1 MTNTTFALNQE
12 VKATFKVCGTVVTG
26 KVVDFTEDMRF
37 VLVEILNGDD
47 CLNIDTQKATVEV
60 ITVEEVKAPQM
71 HFTNAEVKAE
81 ITSLT
86 KYMDDYTAYME
97 VYEEED
103 MFDVNVN
110 VKEEGEYVDGITAAT
125 FYNKADA
132 MAFARK
138 LRTAVK
144 RYAEMQTTIVESS
157 L

>member
-1 MTNTTFALNQE
+1 MTNTNIVLGTE
-12 VKATFKVCGTVVTG
+12 VKVTFNNDGYVLTG
-26 KVVDFTEDMRF
+26 KVVDFTENMRY
-37 VLVEILNGDD
+37 ILIENEVDTF
-47 CLNIDTQKATVEV
+47 NIDTQKATVEV
-60 ITVEEVKAPQM
+60 VTVEEVKAPEI
-71 HFTNAEVKAE
+71 HFSNAEVKAE

-86 KYMDDYTAYME
+86 KYMDDYTTYME

-110 VKEEGEYVDGITAAT
+110 VTEEGEYVDGITAAT

>member
-1 MTNTTFALNQE
+1 MTNTNIVLGTE
-12 VKATFKVCGTVVTG
+12 VKVTFNNDGYVLTG
-26 KVVDFTEDMRF
+26 KVVDFTENMRY
-37 VLVEILNGDD
+37 ILIENEVDTF
-47 CLNIDTQKATVEV
+47 NIDTQKATVEV

-71 HFTNAEVKAE
+71 HFNNAEVKAE

-86 KYMDDYTAYME
+86 KYMDDYTTYME

>member
-1 MTNTTFALNQE
+1 MTNTNIVLGTE
-12 VKATFKVCGTVVTG
+12 VKVTFNNDGYVLTG
-26 KVVDFTEDMRF
+26 KVVDFTENMRY
-37 VLVEILNGDD
+37 ILIENEVDTF
-47 CLNIDTQKATVEV
+47 NIDTQKATVEV
-60 ITVEEVKAPQM
+60 VTVEEVKAPQM

-86 KYMDDYTAYME
+86 KYMDDYTTYME

-110 VKEEGEYVDGITAAT
+110 VMEEGEYVDGITAAT
-125 FYNKADA
+125 FFNKADA

>member
-1 MTNTTFALNQE
+1 MTNTNIVLGTE
-12 VKATFKVCGTVVTG
+12 VKVTFNNDGYVLTG
-26 KVVDFTEDMRF
+26 KVVDFTENMRY
-37 VLVEILNGDD
+37 ILIENEVDTF
-47 CLNIDTQKATVEV
+47 NIDTQKATVEV
-60 ITVEEVKAPQM
+60 VTVEEVKAPQM

-86 KYMDDYTAYME
+86 KYMDDYTTYME

-132 MAFARK
+132 LAFARK

>member
-1 MTNTTFALNQE
+1 MTNTNIVLGTE
-12 VKATFKVCGTVVTG
+12 VKVTFNNDGYVLTG
-26 KVVDFTEDMRF
+26 KVVDFTENMRY
-37 VLVEILNGDD
+37 ILIENEVDTF
-47 CLNIDTQKATVEV
+47 NIDTQKATVEV
-60 ITVEEVKAPQM
+60 VTVEEVKAPEI

-86 KYMDDYTAYME
+86 KYMDDYTTYME

-110 VKEEGEYVDGITAAT
+110 VMEEGEYVDGITAAT
-125 FYNKADA
+125 FFNKADA

>member
-1 MTNTTFALNQE
+1 MTNTFTLNQE
-12 VKATFKVCGTVVTG
+12 VKATFINGEVITG
-26 KVVDFTEDMRF
+26 KVVDFTENMRY
-37 VLVEILNGDD
+37 ILIENEVDTF
-47 CLNIDTQKATVEV
+47 NIDTQKATVEV
-60 ITVEEVKAPQM
+60 VTVEEVKAPQM

-86 KYMDDYTAYME
+86 KYMDDYTTYME

-110 VKEEGEYVDGITAAT
+110 VMEEGEYVDGITAAT
-125 FYNKADA
+125 FFNKADA

>member
-1 MTNTTFALNQE
+1 MTNTNIVLGTE
-12 VKATFKVCGTVVTG
+12 VKVTFNNDGYVLTG
-26 KVVDFTEDMRF
+26 KVVDFTENMRY
-37 VLVEILNGDD
+37 ILIENEVDTF
-47 CLNIDTQKATVEV
+47 NIDTQKATVEV
-60 ITVEEVKAPQM
+60 VAVEEVKAPQI
-71 HFTNAEVKAE
+71 HFSNAEVKAE

-86 KYMDDYTAYME
+86 KYMDDYVTYME

-110 VKEEGEYVDGITAAT
+110 VKEEGEYVDGVTAAT

>member
-1 MTNTTFALNQE
+1 MTNTNIVLGTE
-12 VKATFKVCGTVVTG
+12 VKVTFNNDGYVLTG
-26 KVVDFTEDMRF
+26 KVVDFTENMRY
-37 VLVEILNGDD
+37 ILIENEVDTF
-47 CLNIDTQKATVEV
+47 NIDTQKATVEV
-60 ITVEEVKAPQM
+60 VTVEEVKAPEF
-71 HFTNAEVKAE
+71 HLTNAEVKAE

-86 KYMDDYTAYME
+86 KYMDDYTTYME
-97 VYEEED
+97 VYEEAD

-110 VKEEGEYVDGITAAT
+110 VMEEGEYVDGVTAAT
-125 FYNKADA
+125 FFNKADA